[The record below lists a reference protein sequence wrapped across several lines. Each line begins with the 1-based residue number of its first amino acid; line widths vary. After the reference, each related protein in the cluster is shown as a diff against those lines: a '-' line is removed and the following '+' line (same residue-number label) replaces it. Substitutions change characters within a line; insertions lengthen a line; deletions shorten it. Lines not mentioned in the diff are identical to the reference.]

1 VKIRLTGLPAEVT
14 DGIERLQK
22 VFEVVSVS
30 DPYPC
35 RGLSRQVRVY
45 VEVRG

>member
-1 VKIRLTGLPAEVT
+1 VKIRIIGSPAEAADAV
-14 DGIERLQK
+14 ERLRQ

-35 RGLSRQVRVY
+35 RNSTRVRVY